1 MNNTTRLLNQNFLA
15 FFLFIIS
22 VFFTNAFSQDIK
34 VADQFH
40 DPLFPR
46 KGEQVLL
53 AGTGI
58 PYVGLAEYSYG
69 FSKRVSIGLLA
80 GTTPIVPGIGI
91 RVKYLISEYKNGNRL
106 LLKTPI
112 LYYPRT
118 RDLGGEPWILTWPT
132 LTYEWR
138 FKSGVRF
145 GVGAGIV
152 AAACVN
158 DLLGIEHKHENEMVD
173 GHKTDMHDHHH
184 EHSHGSHTF
193 HEQHMDEGFMGDA
206 WNTIQTSLVVPLS
219 PRLNFISEFAVVLD
233 GTKIADEKWVGRHP
247 VILFLGVT
255 HSF

>member
-1 MNNTTRLLNQNFLA
+1 MNQSIIALFLL
-15 FFLFIIS
+15 II
-22 VFFTNAFSQDIK
+22 NACPSDISAQDIK
-34 VADQFH
+34 ITDPYH
-40 DPLFPR
+40 DPLFPA
-46 KGEQVLL
+46 KNEQVLL
-53 AGTGI
+53 VGTGI

-91 RVKYLISEYKNGNRL
+91 RVKYLMSEYKNGNRL

-138 FKSGVRF
+138 FKSGIRF
-145 GVGAGIV
+145 GIGAGVV

-158 DLLGIEHKHENEMVD
+158 DLLGIEHTHENEMVD
-173 GHKTDMHDHHH
+173 GHKGDMHDHLH
-184 EHSHGSHTF
+184 EHHHGDHAF
-193 HEQHMDEGFMGDA
+193 HEQHTDEGFMGDA
-206 WNTIQTSLVVPLS
+206 WNTIQTNLVVPLS

-233 GTKIADEKWVGRHP
+233 GTKIADEKWVGKHP